1 MADIK
6 PPVKKWTH
14 TLYYGTGQ
22 LIKAPDRIKDGKKGQ
37 VRIRFPSVK
46 DAWAIIN
53 DLKERDTENKLYIP
67 VRKDGVSTFKPDH
80 KEADISAWPIK
91 FKDIP
96 DFGFNDEDWC
106 LIIVMF
112 DSVKNEEA
120 FWTHIKNNPAS
131 GINYI
136 PNEITKSFWLP
147 EKAPKPTTHHRW
159 VSDLPLE
166 QQLPQ
171 YPIYVLSKG
180 RYEKRLTADALN
192 EMGCPFKMIIEDCEK
207 ELYKGSE
214 KYPTDYL
221 IMPPELDNKGC
232 GSITARNFAWAHSMD
247 NKFDKHWVMDD
258 NMNGFFRFHKNQR
271 IKCVSP
277 IAIKQCEIITSQYDN
292 VFLSGLQYK
301 SFCPEICKNKANVII
316 NTRIYSCILIR
327 NDLDTK
333 LNTERWR
340 GKYNEDTDLSLRVLK
355 SGGCNLLL
363 QNFLCDKQTT
373 MSCKGGNTDEIYS
386 EKIDGLK
393 LKYDSLYAQHPD
405 VVKPSKKFSKTLH
418 HQVDYSKWSNNPLKL
433 NECEIVS
440 GSQTLADINEYGL
453 KIIELEGKPTKMKKP
468 RVKEMIED
476 DMEVVS
482 PEQKAFGEALGAHYD
497 MSDEDIIDE
506 IVKEVKMTNEI
517 QTQTDPII
525 EEAVPDMKHII
536 ALKDRHILN
545 QANKIKKLEALLEL
559 YMNQ

>member
-1 MADIK
+1 MANIK

-14 TLYYGTGQ
+14 TLYYGTGK
-22 LIKAPDRIKDGKKGQ
+22 LIKAPERIKDAKKGQ
-37 VRIRFPSVK
+37 IRVRFPSVK
-46 DAWAIIN
+46 DAWAIID
-53 DLKERDTENKLYIP
+53 DLNEKDTKNKLYIP

-112 DSVKNEEA
+112 DTVQNEEE
-120 FWTHIKNNPAS
+120 FWTHIKNNPNS

-192 EMGCPFKMIIEDCEK
+192 EMGCPFYLLIEDCEK
-207 ELYKGSE
+207 ELYKSSE
-214 KYPTDYL
+214 KYPTNYL

-232 GSITARNFAWAHSMD
+232 GSITARNFAWAHSEGD
-247 NKFDKHWVMDD
+247 GDHPQFDKHWVMDD

-292 VFLSGLQYK
+292 VYLSGLQYK
-301 SFCPEICKNKANVII
+301 SFCPEICKNKANVIK

-327 NDLDTK
+327 NDLDVK
-333 LNTERWR
+333 LNTEKWR

-373 MSCKGGNTDEIYS
+373 MSCKGGNTDGIYA
-386 EKIDGLK
+386 KNIDGLK

-418 HQVDYSKWSNNPLKL
+418 HQVDYSKWANNPLKL
-433 NECEIVS
+433 NGVEVSS

-453 KIIELEGKPTKMKKP
+453 KIIELVGKPTKMKKP
-468 RVKEMIED
+468 RVKEQLMAED
-476 DMEVVS
+476 IPEIIPEVI
-482 PEQKAFGEALGAHYD
+482 K
-497 MSDEDIIDE
+497 DEIIDE